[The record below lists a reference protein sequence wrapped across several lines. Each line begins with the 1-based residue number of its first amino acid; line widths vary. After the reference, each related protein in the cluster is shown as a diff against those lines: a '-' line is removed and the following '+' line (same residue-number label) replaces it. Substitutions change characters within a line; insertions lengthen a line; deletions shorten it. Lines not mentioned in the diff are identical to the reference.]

1 MAGGCTSGHGL
12 SGMALLSLQSILG
25 VPAMFAGGIATAFA
39 YNAADPAAFIAA
51 LEGR

>member
-25 VPAMFAGGIATAFA
+25 VPAMFAGGIVTAFV
-39 YNAADPAAFIAA
+39 YNAVDPTAFIAS
-51 LEGR
+51 LE

>member
-12 SGMALLSLQSILG
+12 SGMALLSLQSLLG

-51 LEGR
+51 LEF